1 MSTSTVIVL
10 CDRKRGSATAWNQ
23 AQGKSFCILI
33 LHKEKSIAPSCRA
46 LLAPKHRQDQSQWE
60 SWFLAVIVPRVEGF
74 RAPYATDEQH
84 RKAADNLQR
93 PLALH

>member
-1 MSTSTVIVL
+1 MSTLTVIVL

-23 AQGKSFCILI
+23 AEGKSFCILI

-60 SWFLAVIVPRVEGF
+60 SCF
-74 RAPYATDEQH
+74 RAPWLFH
-84 RKAADNLQR
+84 
-93 PLALH
+93 ALKDSVRHMQLVSSTASR